1 MRDPLLR
8 SLFCKKS
15 ANSSVED
22 SSHDSWLNRVRE
34 NLAQLLLPSPLKP
47 SAANGAPI
55 HLLQFEKS
63 ARPAGAQGASLLA
76 HAAVLIAVILFLAK
90 GPRIFR
96 DPGPIIRPGDSS
108 ITISAATIRT
118 VAGPHPS
125 DGRGNGGDLNPL
137 PPTAGTPPVR
147 SAIQIVKPT
156 SPANQNSILPEPPTI
171 LDPNAPAILNS
182 GRIGLDWKSDQNNSA
197 GPGSGHG
204 IGTGPGGGAGTRDPG
219 QYGSGSD
226 NTFYGPGFIPPQ
238 CVYCPFPTYSDDARK
253 AKVQGAVTLRVL
265 IGADGRAQDVRI
277 VKGIGFGLDER
288 AIETV
293 RNWKFIAARDSG
305 KRSVSSWVTVEAV
318 FRLF

>member
-8 SLFCKKS
+8 SLFGKKS

-22 SSHDSWLNRVRE
+22 SSHDSWLYRVRE

-63 ARPAGAQGASLLA
+63 PRPASAQGASLLT
-76 HAAVLIAVILFLAK
+76 HVAVLIAVILFLAK

-96 DPGPIIRPGDSS
+96 DPALTVQPGDSS

-118 VAGPHPS
+118 VAGAHPS
-125 DGRGNGGDLNPL
+125 DGRGNGGERNPL
-137 PPTAGTPPVR
+137 PPSSGDPLTR
-147 SAIQIVKPT
+147 SALQIVRPT
-156 SPANQNSILPEPPTI
+156 LPANQNSILPEPPTI

-182 GRIGLDWKSDQNNSA
+182 GRIGLDWMSDQNNSP

-204 IGTGPGGGAGTRDPG
+204 IGTGPGGGVGTGDPG

-226 NTFYGPGFIPPQ
+226 NTIYGPVFIPPQ
-238 CVYCPFPTYSDDARK
+238 CAYCPYPTYSDDARK

-293 RNWKFIAARDSG
+293 RNWKFIPGRDSA
-305 KRSVSSWVTVEAV
+305 KRQVASWVTVEAV